1 MTTET
6 NTKLPL
12 STLLKMVQSK
22 EYRDAKEDSRNHG
35 YNLGLEIAIRR
46 IDFQIGIYEN
56 SIEVARREL
65 AKEDFLK
72 CMYEERIEKFTDAL
86 ELLKR
91 LKDSINSCKEEEK

>member
-12 STLLKMVQSK
+12 STLLEMVQSK
-22 EYRDAKEDSRNHG
+22 EYQDAKEDSRIHG
-35 YNLGLEIAIRR
+35 FNRGLEIAIRK
-46 IDFQIGIYEN
+46 IDFQIDIYEN

-65 AKEDFLK
+65 AKEDFFK
-72 CMYEERIEKFTDAL
+72 CMYEERIEKFTDTL

-91 LKDSINSCKEEEK
+91 LKDSINSYKEEEK